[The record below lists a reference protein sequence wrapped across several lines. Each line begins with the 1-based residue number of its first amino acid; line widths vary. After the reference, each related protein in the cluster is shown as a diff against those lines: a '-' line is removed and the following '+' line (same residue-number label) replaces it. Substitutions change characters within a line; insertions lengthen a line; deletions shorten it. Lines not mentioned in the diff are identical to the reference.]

1 MAEYALSKYISDL
14 TFSAIYDFFFS
25 IRNNF
30 ISTNSA
36 YLATYVSF
44 SVSLTALRIMQS
56 DILDRRDCIASFLIT
71 AHANPL
77 SSEDGGIAF
86 LLPDNFD
93 TFI

>member
-1 MAEYALSKYISDL
+1 MAEYAPSKYISDL
-14 TFSAIYDFFFS
+14 TFSAMIFFS

-44 SVSLTALRIMQS
+44 SVSLNALRIMQS

-71 AHANPL
+71 AHANLL
-77 SSEDGGIAF
+77 SS
-86 LLPDNFD
+86 
-93 TFI
+93 